1 MNYQLTRRELLK
13 VLSGSFIASTVT
25 GNPPNAFASG
35 GAPER
40 DSPKNIRWAQGWLLW
55 RGFKGQALTLKDAF
69 ENLNAVGADGI
80 EFSPGDSE
88 LAKQGLTKESL
99 KEFLGRMKLAISGNY
114 FSAPFYDQ
122 GRREEILRE
131 AQGRFD
137 LLKEFGAKNMI
148 IGPPGAAKEQ
158 AADRL
163 KLVRQQAPVLNELGK
178 RAIDQGL
185 QIGIHPHLNTL
196 VESGSEIDQIM
207 EATDPRYV
215 FFSPDTGHIHLA
227 GGDLLAILRKYKARL
242 NYFHFKDGVGPFAR
256 PNFIPNLRELGQ
268 GEVDFPAVMRLL
280 KEVRYHGWINVEQ
293 DQTRL
298 TPKQACEISM
308 AYVRRTLMPIYS

>member
-13 VLSGSFIASTVT
+13 VLSGSLIT
-25 GNPPNAFASG
+25 GNLSNALTPG
-35 GAPER
+35 GAHGR

-55 RGFKGQALTLKDAF
+55 RGFKGQALTLKDAL

-80 EFSPGDSE
+80 EFSPGSSE
-88 LAKQGLTKESL
+88 LVKQGLTKESL

-114 FSAPFYDQ
+114 FSAPFYDH
-122 GRREEILRE
+122 GRREEIFQE
-131 AQGRFD
+131 AQRRFD

-148 IGPPGAAKEQ
+148 IGPPDAAKEGT
-158 AADRL
+158 ADRL
-163 KLVRQQAPVLNELGK
+163 KLIKQQVPVLNELGK
-178 RAIDQGL
+178 RAVDQGI

-196 VESGSEIDQIM
+196 VESPPEIDAIM

-227 GGDLLAILRKYKARL
+227 GGDLLAILRKYKSRL
-242 NYFHFKDGVGPFAR
+242 NYFHFKDGVRPFVR
-256 PNFIPNLRELGQ
+256 PDFIPNLRELGQ
-268 GEVDFPAVMRLL
+268 GEVEFPAVMRLL
-280 KEVRYHGWINVEQ
+280 KEIRYRGWINVEQ

-298 TPKQACEISM
+298 TPKQASEISM